1 MSQPPVQSTGAAF
14 AGGPALHPQFDA
26 LARELHARPYGVVAA
41 PARIVHLAL
50 TGGDSAVERAAVTQ
64 LCAARRAP
72 PLPPG
77 ASHVQLECDG
87 FSLTWER
94 HTEFA
99 TYTFVLPWHGDG
111 LFPPVQ
117 ALRLPH
123 DWIAK
128 LPGQVVAA
136 VQMALTEG
144 ELPSSAAVGELFEG
158 GNIVG
163 GHAAGGLAQLWTDLR
178 PDREHFVRMLAHN
191 GTMTSPRQ
199 AGRLVQRL
207 LEIETYAM
215 MALLALPLAREINPA
230 VTAIERNL
238 TGIAEATTDADALED
253 EQALLTRLLGLAA
266 ELATIGAHTPY
277 RFGAARA
284 YYALVQKR
292 IEELRERRIEGR
304 QTVGEFMERRLS
316 PAMRT
321 CETMERRLESL
332 SERVARAS
340 DLLRTRIDV
349 TLAAQNRDLL
359 LSMNR
364 RARLQ
369 LRLQQTVEFFSIAAI
384 TYYGA
389 GLVGDVAHGAAV
401 LGFAVDEP
409 LAVAI
414 SVPVIG
420 GLLLLGL
427 WAFHAWL
434 GRD

>member
-50 TGGDSAVERAAVTQ
+50 TGGDSAAERAALAQ
-64 LCAARRAP
+64 LCTVHRAP
-72 PLPPG
+72 VPS
-77 ASHVQLECDG
+77 AAESHVQLECDG
-87 FSLTWER
+87 FRLTWER

-99 TYTFVLPWHGDG
+99 TYTFVLPWHGGG
-111 LFPPVQ
+111 LFPPVRT
-117 ALRLPH
+117 LPLPH

-136 VQMALTEG
+136 VQMALGEG
-144 ELPSSAAVGELFEG
+144 EPPSPATVAELFEG

-163 GHAAGGLAQLWTDLR
+163 GFAAGGLAQLWTDLR

-207 LEIETYAM
+207 LEIETYTM

-238 TGIAEATTDADALED
+238 TGIAEATTGADALED

-284 YYALVQKR
+284 YYMLVQKR

-401 LGFAVDEP
+401 LGFTVDEP

>member
-1 MSQPPVQSTGAAF
+1 M
-14 AGGPALHPQFDA
+14 
-26 LARELHARPYGVVAA
+26 
-41 PARIVHLAL
+41 
-50 TGGDSAVERAAVTQ
+50 
-64 LCAARRAP
+64 
-72 PLPPG
+72 
-77 ASHVQLECDG
+77 
-87 FSLTWER
+87 
-94 HTEFA
+94 
-99 TYTFVLPWHGDG
+99 
-111 LFPPVQ
+111 
-117 ALRLPH
+117 
-123 DWIAK
+123 
-128 LPGQVVAA
+128 
-136 VQMALTEG
+136 
-144 ELPSSAAVGELFEG
+144 
-158 GNIVG
+158 
-163 GHAAGGLAQLWTDLR
+163 
-178 PDREHFVRMLAHN
+178 
-191 GTMTSPRQ
+191 
-199 AGRLVQRL
+199 
-207 LEIETYAM
+207 
-215 MALLALPLAREINPA
+215 
-230 VTAIERNL
+230 
-238 TGIAEATTDADALED
+238 
-253 EQALLTRLLGLAA
+253 GLAA
-266 ELATIGAHTPY
+266 ELATIGARTPY

-340 DLLRTRIDV
+340 DMLRTRIDV

-420 GLLLLGL
+420 GLLLVGL
-427 WAFHAWL
+427 WAFHEWL